1 MEHLCYSLLCVS
13 RPVLEKANEELAP
26 GTPAGVV
33 ANTVRAIPA
42 RWPQRGQ
49 LIVQLNAD
57 DEAEEAP
64 ESLFPWQLVRFGA
77 FDSLSL
83 PPRDF

>member
-1 MEHLCYSLLCVS
+1 M
-13 RPVLEKANEELAP
+13 LEKANAGIAP

-64 ESLFPWQLVRFGA
+64 ESLFPWQLVRIYQ
-77 FDSLSL
+77 L
-83 PPRDF
+83 DFLCLREISDDFNDI